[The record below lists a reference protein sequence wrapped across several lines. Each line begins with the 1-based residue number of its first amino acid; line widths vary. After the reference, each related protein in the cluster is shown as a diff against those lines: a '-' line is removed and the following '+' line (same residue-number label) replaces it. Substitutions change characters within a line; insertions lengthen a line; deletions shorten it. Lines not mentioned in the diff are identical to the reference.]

1 MSSQVG
7 SNSKHGKVCQ
17 QETKLSPRR
26 RLEAPRASGDS
37 SQLELHRAPGDGMP
51 LKGNREFILMQKLIE
66 IITPGSS
73 MILPRISRDN
83 FHDVLLN
90 IAIWSQ
96 FTSDWLWDSLRLGKD
111 HENFKR
117 VAMNK
122 SFPTTQALIQSVQ
135 QQVQA
140 VVDSNISYNM
150 KVRETLRLSSITL
163 LNDTAATLIRL
174 KIHVVSD
181 STL

>member
-1 MSSQVG
+1 MKFDDPAK
-7 SNSKHGKVCQ
+7 NF
-17 QETKLSPRR
+17 
-26 RLEAPRASGDS
+26 APRN
-37 SQLELHRAPGDGMP
+37 EEEH
-51 LKGNREFILMQKLIE
+51 EFYKLVLNSICAKLGKD
-66 IITPGSS
+66 P
-73 MILPRISRDN
+73 DN
-83 FHDVLLN
+83 FHDVPLN
-90 IAIWSQ
+90 MAMLSQ
-96 FTSDWLWDSLRLGKD
+96 FTSDWLWDSLWLGKD

-122 SFPTTQALIQSVQ
+122 SFPTTQAFIQSVQ

>member
-1 MSSQVG
+1 
-7 SNSKHGKVCQ
+7 
-17 QETKLSPRR
+17 
-26 RLEAPRASGDS
+26 
-37 SQLELHRAPGDGMP
+37 
-51 LKGNREFILMQKLIE
+51 
-66 IITPGSS
+66 
-73 MILPRISRDN
+73 
-83 FHDVLLN
+83 
-90 IAIWSQ
+90 
-96 FTSDWLWDSLRLGKD
+96 
-111 HENFKR
+111 
-117 VAMNK
+117 MNK

-140 VVDSNISYNM
+140 VVDSNMSDNM

>member
-1 MSSQVG
+1 
-7 SNSKHGKVCQ
+7 
-17 QETKLSPRR
+17 
-26 RLEAPRASGDS
+26 
-37 SQLELHRAPGDGMP
+37 
-51 LKGNREFILMQKLIE
+51 
-66 IITPGSS
+66 
-73 MILPRISRDN
+73 
-83 FHDVLLN
+83 
-90 IAIWSQ
+90 
-96 FTSDWLWDSLRLGKD
+96 
-111 HENFKR
+111 
-117 VAMNK
+117 MNK

-135 QQVQA
+135 QQGQA

>member
-1 MSSQVG
+1 
-7 SNSKHGKVCQ
+7 
-17 QETKLSPRR
+17 
-26 RLEAPRASGDS
+26 
-37 SQLELHRAPGDGMP
+37 
-51 LKGNREFILMQKLIE
+51 
-66 IITPGSS
+66 
-73 MILPRISRDN
+73 
-83 FHDVLLN
+83 
-90 IAIWSQ
+90 
-96 FTSDWLWDSLRLGKD
+96 
-111 HENFKR
+111 
-117 VAMNK
+117 MNK

-140 VVDSNISYNM
+140 FVDSNISYNM